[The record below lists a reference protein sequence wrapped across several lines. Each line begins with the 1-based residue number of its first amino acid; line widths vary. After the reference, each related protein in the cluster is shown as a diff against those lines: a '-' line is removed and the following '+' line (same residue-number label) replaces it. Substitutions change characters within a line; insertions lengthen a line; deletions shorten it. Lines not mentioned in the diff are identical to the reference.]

1 MGSSKVTVGQQEDL
15 GILAKAAVRHAL
27 GKETPQAS
35 VMICGAVAHVVPLL
49 AESDIRQLM
58 WEVEGAIATDKINHY
73 EWVDLMTVLR
83 RVDRP

>member
-1 MGSSKVTVGQQEDL
+1 MGATKVTVEQQEDL
-15 GILAKAAVRHAL
+15 GVLAKAAVMHAL
-27 GKETPQAS
+27 GKEDPKNS
-35 VMICGAVAHVVPLL
+35 VLVCGAVAHIVPLL

-58 WEVEGAIATDKINHY
+58 WEVDSAITSGKHDHY

>member
-1 MGSSKVTVGQQEDL
+1 MGAVKVTVEQQEDL
-15 GILAKAAVRHAL
+15 GVLAKAAVLHAL
-27 GKETPQAS
+27 GKEDPKNS
-35 VMICGAVAHVVPLL
+35 VLVCGAVAHVVPLL

-58 WEVEGAIATDKINHY
+58 WEVEGAIAGGKKNHY

>member
-1 MGSSKVTVGQQEDL
+1 MGAKVSAGQQEDL
-15 GILAKAAVRHAL
+15 GILAVAALRYILNKPSQNAD
-27 GKETPQAS
+27 

-58 WEVEGAIATDKINHY
+58 WEVDGALTNSKRDQH
-73 EWVDLMTVLR
+73 EWTELMMVLR

>member
-1 MGSSKVTVGQQEDL
+1 MGSKVSLGQQEDM
-15 GILAKAAVRHAL
+15 GVLALAAIRYAL
-27 GKETPQAS
+27 GKETPQAD

-58 WEVEGAIATDKINHY
+58 WEVDGALTNSKRNHH
-73 EWVDLMTVLR
+73 EWSELMMVLR